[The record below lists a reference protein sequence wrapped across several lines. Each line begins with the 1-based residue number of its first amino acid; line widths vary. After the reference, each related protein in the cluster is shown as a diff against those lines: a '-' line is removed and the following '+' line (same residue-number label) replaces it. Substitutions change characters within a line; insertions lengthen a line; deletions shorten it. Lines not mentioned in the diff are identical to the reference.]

1 MPARCFE
8 VKSDWLLD
16 QARRL
21 DAAAYAEGGLAARD
35 RIKAG
40 PWHWCAL
47 GELATVY
54 LPPRFTRRYVR
65 DPFRGVPFLSS
76 SDMLLADLSGLAL
89 LSKRAIDLD
98 ALTGV
103 PGSTL
108 VSRSGTI
115 GRTAYWREEMGGM
128 AVSEHVIHVRPRRS
142 RILPGYLFAF
152 LTSVPAQAMIRQHTY
167 GSVVQHIE
175 PHHLTDLPVPLPEV
189 AEQRRIHELV
199 ERAAAARTEA
209 SRLVDQAS
217 GYFDSL
223 AGSFRYAH
231 EHALAAGIV
240 RRSELRQT
248 RLDAFT
254 HTGWAAEARALL
266 GDPLASLAEVSRPR
280 ISRRLF
286 AERGTP
292 FVSGIDVF
300 QLRPE
305 ARSRL
310 RRDEAVGSG
319 AVIEAGQILVQ
330 RSGQRYGLLGRSSLS
345 CEVKGVVDNS
355 SDSRMALRYPRSTP
369 GASRVSRFRHSPW
382 TWPRTPTVPLSCGS
396 RLTQTRSGPFERWRH
411 GSADRAA
418 GGRGA
423 GQRAGVVGRRPA
435 STGASRGLPPDPE
448 PAGGTGG
455 RAAVRVRLG
464 GGGPARGLR
473 GRGQGLAGAHP
484 RRPLRVVAEQLAA
497 SQPDA
502 GDRAQGQ
509 GAQVAA
515 GQSRPSTRPGVGRGV
530 V

>member
-266 GDPLASLAEVSRPR
+266 GDPLASLAEVSRPG
-280 ISRRLF
+280 IIRRLF

-330 RSGQRYGLLGRSSLS
+330 RSGQRYGLLGRPAYVGKRLD
-345 CEVKGVVDNS
+345 GFAA
-355 SDSRMALRYPRSTP
+355 SDHLIHA
-369 GASRVSRFRHSPW
+369 
-382 TWPRTPTVPLSCGS
+382 
-396 RLTQTRSGPFERWRH
+396 
-411 GSADRAA
+411 GSAGPLFSFLRSE
-418 GGRGA
+418 GGR
-423 GQRAGVVGRRPA
+423 R
-435 STGASRGLPPDPE
+435 
-448 PAGGTGG
+448 
-455 RAAVRVRLG
+455 
-464 GGGPARGLR
+464 
-473 GRGQGLAGAHP
+473 
-484 RRPLRVVAEQLAA
+484 QL
-497 SQPDA
+497 
-502 GDRAQGQ
+502 
-509 GAQVAA
+509 V
-515 GQSRPSTRPGVGRGV
+515 GQSYGTSIPTINPGSVASLKVPPLPLDLATNANRALELREQADADEERAIREV
-530 V
+530 EAWLS